1 MRQNRSAAEHFGCQ
15 RLMLHAS
22 QLTLTHPFTGE
33 PLVIRAGLDD
43 VWMQALSQ
51 FGWRG
56 LLPENERV
64 EFSGMSGQDEQI
76 DS

>member
-1 MRQNRSAAEHFGCQ
+1 
-15 RLMLHAS
+15 MLHAS
-22 QLTLTHPFTGE
+22 QLSLTHPFTGE
-33 PLVIRAGLDD
+33 PLTLRAGLDA

-64 EFSGMSGQDEQI
+64 EFSVPAGQDEGVN
-76 DS
+76 S